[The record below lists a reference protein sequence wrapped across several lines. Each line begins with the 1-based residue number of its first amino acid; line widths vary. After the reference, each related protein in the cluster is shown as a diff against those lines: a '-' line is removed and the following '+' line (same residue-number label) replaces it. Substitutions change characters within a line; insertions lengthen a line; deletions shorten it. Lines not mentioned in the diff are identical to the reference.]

1 MNSLRYIISKQ
12 FIKFCVVG
20 SLAALIN
27 FGFYLSLTELGL
39 WYVLSSVVGFIVSAI
54 FNFIVN
60 KFWTFENSDSG
71 SDAVVQLVKFF
82 IVMISGL
89 LIHTILLYLITDWVN
104 IDYRI
109 SWVIA
114 TGLVTL
120 WNYTFNRLWTFR
132 VTNIS

>member
-1 MNSLRYIISKQ
+1 
-12 FIKFCVVG
+12 VG